1 MRYSTGEIP
10 RMYME
15 QKIQELQEKIKVL
28 EQTLIEINTLLNKVL
43 VKEKLENV

>member
-1 MRYSTGEIP
+1 
-10 RMYME
+10 ME

-43 VKEKLENV
+43 VKVKLENV

>member
-1 MRYSTGEIP
+1 MRYSAGEIP

>member
-1 MRYSTGEIP
+1 
-10 RMYME
+10 ME

-28 EQTLIEINTLLNKVL
+28 EQKLIEINTLLNKVL

>member
-1 MRYSTGEIP
+1 LRYSTGEIP

>member
-1 MRYSTGEIP
+1 
-10 RMYME
+10 ME

-28 EQTLIEINTLLNKVL
+28 EQTLIEINTLLKKVL

>member
-1 MRYSTGEIP
+1 
-10 RMYME
+10 MYME
-15 QKIQELQEKIKVL
+15 QKIHELQEKIKVL

>member
-1 MRYSTGEIP
+1 
-10 RMYME
+10 ME
-15 QKIQELQEKIKVL
+15 QKLQELQEKIKVL

>member
-1 MRYSTGEIP
+1 
-10 RMYME
+10 MYME
-15 QKIQELQEKIKVL
+15 QKLQELQEKIKVL

>member
-1 MRYSTGEIP
+1 
-10 RMYME
+10 ME

>member
-1 MRYSTGEIP
+1 
-10 RMYME
+10 MYME

>member
-1 MRYSTGEIP
+1 MRYSAGEIP

-15 QKIQELQEKIKVL
+15 QQIEELQEKIKVL
-28 EQTLIEINTLLNKVL
+28 EQTLIEINTLLKVL